1 MDLTWSLLADW
12 KGVGGE
18 GDQTNL
24 CMICIRINDDG
35 AGDHDDQNH
44 LELLLKWRHLQNK
57 SLHGA
62 PARDRRSGDRA
73 HAVPWIIVRGGYRF
87 TEMTF
92 FHVLLQIPLLWSII
106 RHFTY

>member
-24 CMICIRINDDG
+24 CMICIRINIDG

-57 SLHGA
+57 SLPRA
-62 PARDRRSGDRA
+62 PARDCRSGDRA
-73 HAVPWIIVRGGYRF
+73 HAIPWIIVWVMCGPY
-87 TEMTF
+87 MW
-92 FHVLLQIPLLWSII
+92 VLVWVRLQPID
-106 RHFTY
+106 